1 MSTNGSISPIAH
13 AARVL
18 ADVLATVPD
27 GAIDY
32 APIGLHSP
40 VAIEYGGTPAYVTLT
55 GPGAVVL
62 MRDLGADVGDWYGKD
77 GRQRS
82 WTVIVKGVE
91 FTHYETEQVPV
102 ASACVPA

>member
-40 VAIEYGGTPAYVTLT
+40 VAIEYGGTPAYVTL
-55 GPGAVVL
+55 
-62 MRDLGADVGDWYGKD
+62 GADVGDWYGKD

-102 ASACVPA
+102 ASACVPE